1 MMKFES
7 DLFPQSNVRVIPTG
21 TPDQLDVWYHEHFE
35 DPTAEEIDQAWGDWI
50 EETFD
55 PDA

>member
-1 MMKFES
+1 MMTFES

-35 DPTAEEIDQAWGDWI
+35 DPTPEEIDEAWGSWM